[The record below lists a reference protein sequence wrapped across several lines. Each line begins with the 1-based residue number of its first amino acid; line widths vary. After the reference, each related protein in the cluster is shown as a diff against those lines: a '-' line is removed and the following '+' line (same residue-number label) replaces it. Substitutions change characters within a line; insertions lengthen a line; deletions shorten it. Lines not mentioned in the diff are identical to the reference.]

1 MTPDAPE
8 GTVTSELHALT
19 QPDPRTISW
28 EHKLWRRRAEQLWP
42 QRLQNITVIH
52 RRVPHDGKRPA
63 PRHRR
68 CRSDACMRTYLR
80 TFACVRM
87 HACIHT
93 HMHAYIHTYMH
104 AYTRCTPK
112 EDLHCL
118 RSCMLQRPPVRQR
131 DIVLS
136 RRGILSKNSRLSLV
150 HCATC
155 CNVRQRDIV
164 RSPPAHTC
172 IDALASAM
180 LLMPLRVCH

>member
-68 CRSDACMRTYLR
+68 CRSD
-80 TFACVRM
+80 
-87 HACIHT
+87 
-93 HMHAYIHTYMH
+93 
-104 AYTRCTPK
+104 
-112 EDLHCL
+112 
-118 RSCMLQRPPVRQR
+118 RPDVRQR
-131 DIVLS
+131 
-136 RRGILSKNSRLSLV
+136 RT
-150 HCATC
+150 CTAYAPAC
-155 CNVRQRDIV
+155 CNVRP
-164 RSPPAHTC
+164 SG
-172 IDALASAM
+172 SAT
-180 LLMPLRVCH
+180 LCCRVAVF

>member
-68 CRSDACMRTYLR
+68 CLSATNQRYAQGGL
-80 TFACVRM
+80 ALL
-87 HACIHT
+87 AL
-93 HMHAYIHTYMH
+93 
-104 AYTRCTPK
+104 
-112 EDLHCL
+112 LH
-118 RSCMLQRPPVRQR
+118 V
-131 DIVLS
+131 
-136 RRGILSKNSRLSLV
+136 
-150 HCATC
+150 AT
-155 CNVRQRDIV
+155 
-164 RSPPAHTC
+164 S
-172 IDALASAM
+172 ASAT
-180 LLMPLRVCH
+180 LCCRIAVF